1 MTMPVLVQVS
11 QVTREARS
19 SRTHAH
25 RRSCRGVPH
34 GQIQKKDG
42 CDKMPASTVW
52 VDFIVL
58 YYSNNCITC
67 FMKHVYETLDIH
79 ITLAMGLLDILVRSV
94 EGNDRKVRVVVLG
107 LENSG
112 KTTIIKRLTDEDV
125 EHITPTQGFNIKS
138 LEKGDIE
145 MNIWDVGGND
155 WSK

>member
-1 MTMPVLVQVS
+1 
-11 QVTREARS
+11 
-19 SRTHAH
+19 
-25 RRSCRGVPH
+25 
-34 GQIQKKDG
+34 
-42 CDKMPASTVW
+42 
-52 VDFIVL
+52 
-58 YYSNNCITC
+58 
-67 FMKHVYETLDIH
+67 MKHVYETLDIH